1 MCFLKDSFILETLG
15 SQQDYRGCR
24 LCSCPIHANPL
35 PSSWP
40 STVHLLVPVSKP
52 MLLHPCHTVSVVPKD
67 SFLALNILV
76 LGMTDIDWQT
86 WVVIVLCGVVSLPFS
101 HCRTSWLC
109 SSLGNQGQ
117 CCCKYLL
124 ARLCVEISFQPYF
137 DTFHQIRLLCH
148 MVKYI

>member
-1 MCFLKDSFILETLG
+1 MLLPHTCQPSPILLTLH
-15 SQQDYRGCR
+15 RAPPF
-24 LCSCPIHANPL
+24 SCH
-35 PSSWP
+35 
-40 STVHLLVPVSKP
+40 KP
-52 MLLHPCHTVSVVPKD
+52 MLLHPCHTVSVVPKN

-86 WVVIVLCGVVSLPFS
+86 SVVIVLHGVVSLPFS
-101 HCRTSWLC
+101 YCRTSWLC

-117 CCCKYLL
+117 CCCKYLP

-148 MVKYI
+148 R